1 MNIVL
6 IDDEP
11 IIHQSL
17 TPFLQRSGHCVHSAT
32 DGVEGLALVADGAPD
47 LVISDVKMPHMDGL
61 ELLAALRVRN
71 PALPVVLITGHS
83 DVATATSALDNGAFA
98 FLRKPVKLDE
108 LTRIVSRV
116 AERQQLESDLLQAT
130 QRLAHI
136 SPEQA
141 AAITPEGLAQNV
153 RSANDALRSDLDR
166 FQQLWVQT
174 EPALRKHLEREVA
187 IAELLAA
194 MPEIMS
200 ALDKSS
206 QRIIEAVNP
215 HRSQAS

>member
-17 TPFLQRSGHCVHSAT
+17 TPFLERSGHCVRSAN
-32 DGVEGLALVADGAPD
+32 DGIEGLALIADNEPD
-47 LVISDVKMPHMDGL
+47 LVVSDVKMPRMDGL
-61 ELLAALRVRN
+61 ELLATLHARN
-71 PALPVVLITGHS
+71 PTLPVVLITGHS
-83 DVATATSALDNGAFA
+83 DAATTTSALDNGAFA
-98 FLRKPVKLDE
+98 HLRKPVKLDE
-108 LTRIVSRV
+108 LTRVVSRV

-130 QRLAHI
+130 QRLSHI

-141 AAITPEGLAQNV
+141 AAITQEGLAQNV
-153 RSANDALRSDLDR
+153 RSANDALRNDLDR
-166 FQQLWVQT
+166 FQRLWLQT

-206 QRIIEAVNP
+206 QRIVEAVNP
-215 HRSQAS
+215 QRPQAS